1 MPQRSVT
8 GETLARSGRP
18 IQPQGEAL
26 GMMEVGF
33 SPGPG
38 ECIPLHVQVSAP
50 VLRFIGGARAGWQK
64 DEQSMGADEAP
75 SQGSDLSQ
83 DPVLLEAFFEEATES
98 LQALER
104 ALLLLENGT
113 PDGGAVNG
121 AFRAAHTIKGNAGS
135 IGLDA
140 IMQLAHAIEGALG
153 HVRDGSLAPERHVVD
168 ALLGGADALAVMLAA
183 GTRGEPAPGKGDAA
197 IAALRALVSGGPQAI
212 AAPIGLTQP
221 LESLAPP
228 EAPAGGRESSTIRVA
243 TERVDKLV
251 NLAGEL
257 VVTQSVVAQLVATLT
272 PERLPLLRE
281 AVAELER
288 HSREIQERVMSIRM
302 LPLGHLFARLPRLV
316 RDLAARTGKE
326 VELVVS
332 GEDTEVDKSVIE
344 KIADPLVHLIR
355 NAVDH
360 GIESAEERARAGK
373 GMRGTLTVRAGQS
386 GGLIFIEVA
395 DDGAGLD
402 RDRILCKAI
411 AVGLVT
417 AADDLDDEAVHTL
430 ILAPGLSTASAVT
443 DVSGRGVGMDV
454 VKQNVEALGG
464 TISIASERGRGVRIR
479 IELPLTLAILDGQL
493 VRVGDQTYVVPLV
506 NVVESRRPVTAEL
519 GTVLGQGD
527 VLRLRDEVLPII
539 RLHRLLGVEP
549 ASQDLLDGILIV
561 VEGARGRIALLIDG
575 QLGQHQVVVKSLEP
589 NFQRVGGIA
598 GATILGDGRVSLI
611 LDVSGL
617 VAMTQ
622 CETTRGP
629 SHALNDDERNTRTN
643 PSQEVSTC

>member
-1 MPQRSVT
+1 
-8 GETLARSGRP
+8 
-18 IQPQGEAL
+18 
-26 GMMEVGF
+26 
-33 SPGPG
+33 
-38 ECIPLHVQVSAP
+38 
-50 VLRFIGGARAGWQK
+50 
-64 DEQSMGADEAP
+64 MGADETLLQE
-75 SQGSDLSQ
+75 SNLVQ
-83 DPVLLEAFFEEATES
+83 DPVLLEAFLEESTES

-104 ALLLLENGT
+104 ALLLLENDT
-113 PDGGAVNG
+113 LDSGAVNS
-121 AFRAAHTIKGNAGS
+121 AFRAAHTIKGNASS

-140 IMQLAHAIEGALG
+140 ITGLAHAIEGALG
-153 HVRDGSLAPERHVVD
+153 HVRDGSLLPERHVVD
-168 ALLGGADALAVMLAA
+168 SLLGGADALAVLLAA
-183 GTRGEPAPGKGDAA
+183 EARGEPAPWKADAA
-197 IAALRALVSGGPQAI
+197 MAALSALASTGTQLTG
-212 AAPIGLTQP
+212 APIGPTQP
-221 LESLAPP
+221 PDPTTPPP
-228 EAPAGGRESSTIRVA
+228 ELPPGGPESASIRVA
-243 TERVDKLV
+243 TERVDQLV

-257 VVTQSVVAQLVATLT
+257 VVTQSVVAQLVANLT

-316 RDLAARTGKE
+316 RDLASRTGKE
-326 VELVVS
+326 VALVVS

-344 KIADPLVHLIR
+344 KIGDPLVHLIR
-355 NAVDH
+355 NGVDH

-373 GMRGTLTVRAGQS
+373 EARGTLSVRAGQS
-386 GGLIFIEVA
+386 GSLIFIEVG

-402 RDRILCKAI
+402 RDRILRAALAAGI
-411 AVGLVT
+411 VT
-417 AADDLDDEAVHTL
+417 AAHDLDDEAVYAL
-430 ILAPGLSTASAVT
+430 IFAPGLSTASTVT

-527 VLRLRDEVLPII
+527 VLRLRDEVLPIV

-549 ASQDLLDGILIV
+549 VSQTLLDGILIV
-561 VEGARGRIALLIDG
+561 VESARGRVALLVDG
-575 QLGQHQVVVKSLEP
+575 LLGQHQVVVKSLEP
-589 NFQRVGGIA
+589 NFERVDGVA
-598 GATILGDGRVSLI
+598 GATILGDGHVSLI

-617 VAMTQ
+617 VVMTQ
-622 CETTRGP
+622 RETAGDP
-629 SHALNDDERNTRTN
+629 SSTVTARERSLRAHSN
-643 PSQEVSTC
+643 QEATVC